1 MAGDII
7 TLRNSF
13 LQVTISTLGAELQSV
28 FCRQTGIEYLWQGD
42 ANFWG
47 KRSPVL
53 FPIVGGLKNNSYT
66 FQGNT
71 YPLGRHG
78 FAREQLFELVEVGNT
93 KAVFELTHSA
103 ETLAK
108 YPFLFTLQLQY
119 QLTNSGVTIQ
129 YRVKNTGEQTLY
141 FSLGA
146 HPAFNVPFL
155 PNTSFTDYHLAFDVP
170 EDAAIWPLTA
180 DGLIADQPM
189 PYLQNQQTI
198 ALQKQLFAKDA
209 LVFKQLRSNAISI
222 VHTATNAYVK
232 VSYQQFPFMGIWST
246 KQADFVCIEPW
257 CGIADSEH
265 ATGNLEQKEGIE
277 TLASQS
283 LFERQWEISFS
294 TNS

>member
-7 TLRNSF
+7 TLRNNYI
-13 LQVTISTLGAELQSV
+13 QVTINTLGAELQSV

-47 KRSPVL
+47 KRSPIL

-71 YPLGRHG
+71 YTLGRHG
-78 FAREQLFELVEVGNT
+78 FAREQPFALIEVGST

-108 YPFLFTLQLQY
+108 YPFPFQLQIQY
-119 QLTNSGVTIQ
+119 QLTNQGVSVQ

-141 FSLGA
+141 FSVGA

-155 PNTSFTDYHLAFDVP
+155 PNTSFNDYHLAFDSLENAV
-170 EDAAIWPLTA
+170 IWPLTA
-180 DGLIADQPM
+180 DGLISASPM
-189 PYLQNQQTI
+189 PFFQNEQVL

-209 LVFKQLRSNAISI
+209 LVFKHLNSHAISI
-222 VHTATNAYVK
+222 VHTATKAYLK
-232 VSYQQFPFMGIWST
+232 VSYEQFPFMGIWST

-265 ATGNLEQKEGIE
+265 TTGNLEQKEGIE
-277 TLASQS
+277 HLAPEG

-294 TNS
+294 N